1 MPTELVTIREVLDR
15 LEEPDDAN
23 GDLQRV
29 IASVSAEVIQLTGD
43 RFSVEERDEMLD
55 GEGETLML
63 TFHPVD
69 LDEDFVLTDR
79 QDDTAPIAET
89 DYDVDSDAGLVYRA
103 SDDVPSGEDWEPGK
117 RRFRA
122 QYTGGYDGVPADL
135 KAAVLDLI
143 ADRWKNRVPH
153 DTSSA
158 RAGVQ
163 SSRMDA
169 IPNRILQVLEPYLL
183 QEL

>member
-1 MPTELVTIREVLDR
+1 MATELVTIAEVLAH

-29 IASVSAEVIQLTGD
+29 LARVSAEVIQLTGD
-43 RFSVEERDEMLD
+43 RFSSVERDEKLD
-55 GEGETLML
+55 GEGETLLL

-69 LDEDFVLTDR
+69 LDEDFVLTDLT
-79 QDDTAPIAET
+79 DDAHPIDED
-89 DYDVDSDAGLVYRA
+89 DYDVDSDSGLIYRA
-103 SDDVPSGEDWEPGK
+103 SDGVPSGEDWDEGK
-117 RRFRA
+117 RRYRA

-143 ADRWKNRVPH
+143 SDRWKNRVPH
-153 DTSSA
+153 DASAA

-163 SSRMDA
+163 SSRMDK
-169 IPNRILQVLEPYLL
+169 IPNRILQALEPYLL